1 MPRRQ
6 PSRNTLR
13 TELKEPVP
21 RILDHV
27 RTQLQEAGSTARNTA
42 PSIHES
48 YDFESDRPDL
58 GCLCELVAELLDS
71 VAAKLVVASVLRARS
86 PDIGVAVEEQRR
98 RLRGVQA
105 VLCAM
110 TYFLRRTPRGK
121 AIHLLVIYSLAA
133 DCEAAVSALE
143 PAALGVPAS
152 KVAK

>member
-1 MPRRQ
+1 MPRRR
-6 PSRNTLR
+6 PSKSAPRAESLG
-13 TELKEPVP
+13 PVA

-27 RTQLQEAGSTARNTA
+27 RTQLEEAGSTARNIA

-48 YDFESDRPDL
+48 YDSGSDRPDL
-58 GCLCELVAELLDS
+58 GCLCELVAELLGS
-71 VAAKLVVASVLRARS
+71 VAAKLVVASVLRVRS
-86 PDIGVAVEEQRR
+86 PDIGVAIEEQRR

-121 AIHLLVIYSLAA
+121 AIHLLVVYSLAA

-143 PAALGVPAS
+143 PTALVPTS